1 MKYYR
6 WGFNNQDYNAQFYVS
21 SGGFEKPHPC
31 HSYGPMGRSG
41 YMLHCVTGG
50 HGIFKSNGK
59 VYHLKKGDI
68 FYIQPHKTT
77 YMEADAVDPWT
88 FYWVRF
94 IGNLVPQYMKRINLS
109 YQNPIIRQEDL
120 PTVFQDVVDIVEYSQ
135 QTGPRDFYY
144 QSKMFSILHAL
155 QLHFPKEST
164 KNKVLQTTDIYDRA
178 LRYIANNY
186 EEQISV
192 HDLVGYLNIDRSYLF
207 RIFKKHS
214 QTNPQEFITNY
225 RLAKASELLK
235 SKNNTVEYVALSCGF
250 LSYQSFFRFFKKKY
264 GISPTQYKKKYLK

>member
-1 MKYYR
+1 
-6 WGFNNQDYNAQFYVS
+6 
-21 SGGFEKPHPC
+21 
-31 HSYGPMGRSG
+31 
-41 YMLHCVTGG
+41 
-50 HGIFKSNGK
+50 
-59 VYHLKKGDI
+59 
-68 FYIQPHKTT
+68 
-77 YMEADAVDPWT
+77 MEADAVDPWT

-235 SKNNTVEYVALSCGF
+235 SKKTI
-250 LSYQSFFRFFKKKY
+250 QSNMLHYRVD
-264 GISPTQYKKKYLK
+264 S

>member
-1 MKYYR
+1 
-6 WGFNNQDYNAQFYVS
+6 
-21 SGGFEKPHPC
+21 
-31 HSYGPMGRSG
+31 
-41 YMLHCVTGG
+41 
-50 HGIFKSNGK
+50 
-59 VYHLKKGDI
+59 
-68 FYIQPHKTT
+68 
-77 YMEADAVDPWT
+77 
-88 FYWVRF
+88 
-94 IGNLVPQYMKRINLS
+94 
-109 YQNPIIRQEDL
+109 
-120 PTVFQDVVDIVEYSQ
+120 
-135 QTGPRDFYY
+135 
-144 QSKMFSILHAL
+144 MFSILHAL